1 MTARCALAK
10 YLLSGNVLN
19 IKNCFEEI
27 GLTNAPREIS
37 RMIEGPFGVVVSRTP
52 MRGKNRFGSAV
63 TWFNYRLNSTAYNKE
78 GITKMRQFVKE
89 NEK

>member
-37 RMIEGPFGVVVSRTP
+37 RMIEKPFGVEVSRTP
-52 MRGKNRFGSAV
+52 MTGKNRFGSPIN
-63 TWFNYRLNSTAYNKE
+63 WYNYRLNSTAYNKE
-78 GITKMRQFVKE
+78 GIDKMIQFVKE